1 MLKSKTFVKKTRSG
15 GVLKVVR
22 EHYLRDDIWC
32 GSEVC
37 TECKQDSTVLQRDAC
52 IESSLCPYPHYLVPD
67 TNVVLH
73 QIDVLEDPVIRNVI
87 ILQTVLQEVRHRS
100 APVYKRLKDIIHE
113 QGRHFYT
120 FTNEHHRETFIE
132 REPGESANDRNDRAI
147 RVAVKWYSQHLKT
160 LESGSDDLKVV
171 LLTNDQGNKLKA
183 EETGV
188 VVYKFD
194 EYIKSLIGNPELVDC
209 LALSNDDKNEIT
221 SSKVLF
227 PEHLPL
233 SKVQAG
239 IKSGSFLQGTFRA
252 SRDNYLEATVF
263 VQGEGED
270 STEVLIQGLQNLN
283 RAVHQD
289 VVAVQLLPKNQW
301 VAPSSVV
308 LQDDGAAKDDNVDED
323 EEEKVLTGPLTETA
337 RRATGKVV
345 GIIKRN
351 WRPFC
356 GMLNVSQIKEST
368 RHLFT
373 PADRRIPRI
382 RIETRQASTL
392 AGQRIMVAIDG
403 WPKDSR
409 YPNGHFVRSLGG
421 AGEKDTEEEVLLLEH
436 DVPHQA
442 FSQAVL
448 NFLPKM
454 PWSITPEDL
463 AQRQDLRHLT
473 VCSVDPPGCTDI
485 DDALHCRELENGKLE
500 VGVHIA
506 DVSHFI
512 RPGNAL
518 DKEAANRGTTVYL
531 CGKRIDMVPE
541 LLSSNLCSLRSNV
554 ERFAFSC
561 IWEMNHKAEILKTR
575 FTKSIINSKASLTYA
590 EAQMRIDDANK
601 NDDITESLRGLNKLA
616 KILKR
621 KRVENGALTL
631 SSLEVRFHMDSETH
645 DPIDLQTK
653 ELMETNSMVEE
664 FMLLANISVA
674 QKIYD
679 EFPESA
685 LLRKHPAPPPSNYD
699 ILIKA
704 AKSKN
709 VMIHTDSAKAL
720 ADSLDGAKVDGFQYF
735 NTLLRILATRC
746 MMQAV
751 YFCSGMDSDFHH
763 YGLASPI
770 YTHFT
775 SPIRRYADII
785 VHRLLAVAIGA
796 DSTYPDL
803 MDKHK
808 QSVLCNNLN
817 YRHKMSQYAQRAS
830 VAFHTQLFFKTR
842 GILNEKGFV
851 LFVRKNAIIVL
862 IPKFGLEGTVFF
874 DAKDKASPNLVFNE
888 EGPTL
893 KVERHTFHIFD
904 QVKVTISLDDSNIQH
919 QKIRMALTEPV
930 IPGVSVPA
938 PEAEPQAKKRKLDR

>member
-1 MLKSKTFVKKTRSG
+1 MLKSKTFVRKTRAG

-32 GSEVC
+32 GSEAC
-37 TECKQDSTVLQRDAC
+37 SECKQESTVLQEDAI

-100 APVYKRLKDIIHE
+100 APVYKRLKDMIQAKE
-113 QGRHFYT
+113 KYFYT
-120 FTNEHHRETFIE
+120 FTNEHHRETYIE
-132 REPGESANDRNDRAI
+132 REQGESANDRNDRAI

-160 LESGSDDLKVV
+160 ESNTDGLKVV
-171 LLTNDQGNKLKA
+171 LLTNDQGNKEKA
-183 EETGV
+183 EENGL

-194 EYIKSLIGNPELVDC
+194 EYVKNLTANPELVDR
-209 LALSNDDKNEIT
+209 LALSNDEKAEIT

-233 SKVQAG
+233 SKIQSG
-239 IKSGSFLQGTFRA
+239 IKSGTFLQGTFRA

-270 STEVLIQGLQNLN
+270 TTEVLIQGLQNLN

-289 VVAVQLLPKNQW
+289 VVAVQLLPRSEW
-301 VAPSSVV
+301 VSPSAVV
-308 LQDDGAAKDDNVDED
+308 LQDDGAAKDDDVDD
-323 EEEKVLTGPLTETA
+323 EEEKAVISEAA
-337 RRATGKVV
+337 RKPTGKVV
-345 GIIKRN
+345 GVIKRN

-356 GMLNVSQIKEST
+356 GMLNLSQIKEST

-403 WPKDSR
+403 WPKNSR
-409 YPNGHFVRSLGG
+409 YPNGHFVRSLGS
-421 AGEKDTEEEVLLLEH
+421 AGEKGTEEEVLLLEH

-442 FSQAVL
+442 FSQNVL
-448 NFLPKM
+448 SFLPKM
-454 PWSITPEDL
+454 PWGITPEDMVK
-463 AQRQDLRHLT
+463 RRDLRHLT

-485 DDALHCRELENGKLE
+485 DDALHCRELENGNLE

-554 ERFAFSC
+554 ERLAFSC
-561 IWEMNHKAEILKTR
+561 IWEMNHKAEILKTH
-575 FTKSIINSKASLTYA
+575 FTKSVINSKASLTYA
-590 EAQMRIDDANK
+590 EAQMRIDDTSK
-601 NDDITESLRGLNKLA
+601 KDDITESLRGLNKLA

-621 KRVENGALTL
+621 KRIEKGALTL
-631 SSLEVRFHMDSETH
+631 SSLEVRFHIDSETH

-664 FMLLANISVA
+664 FMLLANVSVA

-679 EFPESA
+679 EFPDCA

-699 ILIKA
+699 ILLKA

-709 VMIHTDSAKAL
+709 VEIHIDSAKAL
-720 ADSLDGAKVDGFQYF
+720 ADSLDVAKVDGFSYF

-785 VHRLLAVAIGA
+785 VHRLLAVSIGA
-796 DSTYPDL
+796 DITYPDL

-808 QSVLCNNLN
+808 QSALCNNLN

-830 VAFHTQLFFKTR
+830 VAFHTQLFFKNR
-842 GILNEKGFV
+842 GILNEEGFV

-874 DAKDKASPNLVFNE
+874 DSKDKAAPSLVFDE
-888 EGPTL
+888 
-893 KVERHTFHIFD
+893 
-904 QVKVTISLDDSNIQH
+904 Q
-919 QKIRMALTEPV
+919 
-930 IPGVSVPA
+930 IPGVSVAA
-938 PEAEPQAKKRKLDR
+938 PDAEPQAKKTKLK

>member
-1 MLKSKTFVKKTRSG
+1 MLVSG
-15 GVLKVVR
+15 K
-22 EHYLRDDIWC
+22 
-32 GSEVC
+32 
-37 TECKQDSTVLQRDAC
+37 
-52 IESSLCPYPHYLVPD
+52 P
-67 TNVVLH
+67 
-73 QIDVLEDPVIRNVI
+73 
-87 ILQTVLQEVRHRS
+87 
-100 APVYKRLKDIIHE
+100 
-113 QGRHFYT
+113 
-120 FTNEHHRETFIE
+120 
-132 REPGESANDRNDRAI
+132 
-147 RVAVKWYSQHLKT
+147 
-160 LESGSDDLKVV
+160 
-171 LLTNDQGNKLKA
+171 
-183 EETGV
+183 
-188 VVYKFD
+188 
-194 EYIKSLIGNPELVDC
+194 
-209 LALSNDDKNEIT
+209 
-221 SSKVLF
+221 
-227 PEHLPL
+227 
-233 SKVQAG
+233 
-239 IKSGSFLQGTFRA
+239 
-252 SRDNYLEATVF
+252 
-263 VQGEGED
+263 
-270 STEVLIQGLQNLN
+270 
-283 RAVHQD
+283 
-289 VVAVQLLPKNQW
+289 
-301 VAPSSVV
+301 
-308 LQDDGAAKDDNVDED
+308 
-323 EEEKVLTGPLTETA
+323 
-337 RRATGKVV
+337 TGKIV

-392 AGQRIMVAIDG
+392 VGQRIMVAIDG
-403 WPKDSR
+403 WPKNSR
-409 YPNGHFVRSLGG
+409 YPNGHFVRSLGS
-421 AGEKDTEEEVLLLEH
+421 AGEKGTEEAVLLLEH

-442 FSQAVL
+442 FSQNVL
-448 NFLPKM
+448 SFLPKM
-454 PWSITPEDL
+454 PWGITPEDMIK
-463 AQRQDLRHLT
+463 RQDLRHLT

-485 DDALHCRELENGKLE
+485 DDALHCRELENGNLE

-541 LLSSNLCSLRSNV
+541 LLSSNLCSLRFFV
-554 ERFAFSC
+554 YTRLAFSC
-561 IWEMNHKAEILKTR
+561 IWEMNHNAEILKTQ
-575 FTKSIINSKASLTYA
+575 FTKSVINSKASLTYA
-590 EAQMRIDDANK
+590 EAQMRIDDTNK
-601 NDDITESLRGLNKLA
+601 KDDITESLRGLNKLA

-621 KRVENGALTL
+621 KRIENGALTL
-631 SSLEVRFHMDSETH
+631 SSLEVRFHIDSETH

-679 EFPESA
+679 EFPDCA

-699 ILIKA
+699 ILLKA

-709 VMIHTDSAKAL
+709 VEIHTDSAKAL
-720 ADSLDGAKVDGFQYF
+720 ADSLDVAKVDGFSYF

-796 DSTYPDL
+796 DITYPDL

-808 QSVLCNNLN
+808 QSALCNNLN

-830 VAFHTQLFFKTR
+830 VAFHTQLFFKSR
-842 GILNEKGFV
+842 GILNEEGFV

-874 DAKDKASPNLVFNE
+874 DSKDKAGPSLVFDE

-893 KVERHTFHIFD
+893 KVEQTTFHIFD
-904 QVKVTISLDDSNIQH
+904 KVKVTISLDDSNIQH

-930 IPGVSVPA
+930 IPGVSVAA
-938 PEAEPQAKKRKLDR
+938 PDVEPQAKKPKVDR

>member
-1 MLKSKTFVKKTRSG
+1 MLKSKTFIKKTRSG
-15 GVLKVVR
+15 GVMKVVR

-32 GSEVC
+32 GCETC
-37 TECKQDSTVLQRDAC
+37 TECKQDSAVLQRDAC
-52 IESSLCPYPHYLVPD
+52 IESSLCSYPHYLVPD

-120 FTNEHHRETFIE
+120 FTNEHRRETFIE

-147 RVAVKWYSQHLKT
+147 RVAVRWYSQHLKT
-160 LESGSDDLKVV
+160 SESGPDGLKVV
-171 LLTNDQGNKLKA
+171 LLTNDQGNKQKA
-183 EETGV
+183 EENGL
-188 VVYKFD
+188 VVYKFE
-194 EYIKSLIGNPELVDC
+194 EYVKSLIANPELVDR
-209 LALSNDDKNEIT
+209 LALSNDDKNDIT

-239 IKSGSFLQGTFRA
+239 IKNGSFLQGTFRA

-301 VAPSSVV
+301 VAPSAVV
-308 LQDDGAAKDDNVDED
+308 LQDDGAAKDDNVDGD
-323 EEEKVLTGPLTETA
+323 EEEKLSRSLTEAA
-337 RRATGKVV
+337 RKATGKVV

-356 GMLNVSQIKEST
+356 GMLNASQIKEST

-373 PADRRIPRI
+373 PADRCIPRI

-409 YPNGHFVRSLGG
+409 YPNGHFVRSLGS

-448 NFLPKM
+448 TFLPKM
-454 PWSITPEDL
+454 PWIITPEDM

-485 DDALHCRELENGKLE
+485 DDALHCRVLENGNLE

-561 IWEMNHKAEILKTR
+561 IWEMNRKAEILKTR
-575 FTKSIINSKASLTYA
+575 FTKSVINSKASLTYA

-601 NDDITESLRGLNKLA
+601 NDDVTKSLRGLNKLA

-621 KRVENGALTL
+621 KRIENGALTL

-679 EFPESA
+679 EFPECA

-704 AKSKN
+704 AKSKD
-709 VMIHTDSAKAL
+709 VTIHIDSAKAL
-720 ADSLDGAKVDGFQYF
+720 ADSLDVAKVNGFQYF

-796 DSTYPDL
+796 DTTYPDL

-808 QSVLCNNLN
+808 QSALCNNLN

-842 GILNEKGFV
+842 GILNEEGFV

-874 DAKDKASPNLVFNE
+874 DSKDKASPNLAFDE

-893 KVERHTFHIFD
+893 KVEQHTFHIFD
-904 QVKVTISLDDSNIQH
+904 QVKVTISLDNSNIQH
-919 QKIRMALTEPV
+919 QKIHMALTEPV
-930 IPGVSVPA
+930 IPGVSVSA
-938 PEAEPQAKKRKLDR
+938 PETEPQPKKQKLDR